1 MRTRLTPRQ
10 AKLMLSALRH
20 HGTEALN
27 HRDLPS
33 ARVCAHIIATHLQS
47 VPYDIELTPAEWKV
61 VSRALRAGGN
71 SPAAGTDPAR
81 WRALYLLLNRRGFA
95 RS

>member
-20 HGTEALN
+20 HGTEA
-27 HRDLPS
+27 HRNRDFPT
-33 ARVCAHIIATHLQS
+33 ARTCAHIIATSLQS
-47 VPYDIELTPAEWKV
+47 LPYDVELTADEWRI

-71 SPAAGTDPAR
+71 SPAAGTEPAR
-81 WRALYLLLNRRGFA
+81 WRALYLLLNRRGFT